1 MPLFGSS
8 SGDAQTWAPQAADSR
23 LAHTAGAEAAANATT
38 PTFTLGLD
46 S

>member
-8 SGDAQTWAPQAADSR
+8 PADAQTWAPQAADSR
-23 LAHTAGAEAAANATT
+23 LAHPAMTT
-38 PTFTLGLD
+38 PKPAFTLGLD